1 MFSKK
6 RAPIIIGGQQIGRFR
21 ASILLFKE
29 SFRFL
34 RADKEIVAL
43 PVIMLF
49 FQIFLIGILCFA
61 FFAGWIAFGSE
72 GEDLTT
78 QESMT
83 VYLFV
88 FGIYMIGAFSLAFSQ
103 AGITHIVYTRIRGG
117 DTTLGNALSVALSH
131 APALFLWAVI
141 TSTVGIILGAIA
153 ERSQILGKIVTWF
166 LGVAWTVLTYF
177 TVQAIV
183 LDKKNVPNAIRHS
196 SAVFRKTWGETLVSN
211 ISLGLVFFCAHL
223 AVLVSAIGLS
233 VFLIALPSDLMSGLM
248 VVWFLVALWVL
259 VVLWFFVATLVHAS
273 LESILRVLL
282 YVYATDSTIPTTT
295 NFNAELLGQILGT
308 TKPPEAPNT
317 VPQAPPIQ

>member
-1 MFSKK
+1 MFGKK
-6 RAPIIIGGQQIGRFR
+6 REPIIIGGQQIGRFR

-34 RADKEIVAL
+34 RADKEIMAL

-49 FQIFLIGILCFA
+49 FQIFFIGILSFA

-72 GEDLTT
+72 GEDITT
-78 QESMT
+78 QEEIMG
-83 VYLFV
+83 YLFMLGV
-88 FGIYMIGAFSLAFSQ
+88 YIIGAFGLAFSQ
-103 AGITHIVYTRIRGG
+103 AGITHMVYTRIRGG
-117 DTTLGNALSVALSH
+117 DATLGQSLSVALSH
-131 APALFLWAVI
+131 APALFLWAMI
-141 TSTVGIILGAIA
+141 TSTVGLILGAIA
-153 ERSQILGKIVTWF
+153 ERSQILGKIVAWF

-196 SAVFRKTWGETLVSN
+196 SVVFRKTWGETLVSN

-233 VFLIALPSDLMSGLM
+233 IFLIAIPSDLM

-259 VVLWFFVATLVHAS
+259 VVLWFFVATLVHTS
-273 LESILRVLL
+273 LESILKVLL
-282 YVYATDSTIPTTT
+282 YVYATDNTIPTTT
-295 NFNAELLGQILGT
+295 NFNTELLGQILGT
-308 TKPPEAPNT
+308 TKPPEAPSA
-317 VPQAPPIQ
+317 VSQVQPIQ